1 MKNKSHKNAI
11 NRIDWTSFLKGE
23 SEKAIEQYN
32 KNKQEYEKRWS
43 GDWWFSLPS
52 EALESGWLG
61 LPEAS
66 EEQIVA
72 AETRLG
78 VTLPPSYR
86 NFLKVT
92 NGWLY
97 YPDILRLRSTQEI
110 EWFSVENQDCIDV
123 WLDCH
128 QQVSDEKY
136 LNYEQNWWFWNQTM
150 RTKYMQNCLQISDN
164 EDGDVVL
171 LNPKVMHNDEWE
183 AWIFSPNHAGI
194 NRCRSF
200 KEMLYKIGLVGPWI

>member
-1 MKNKSHKNAI
+1 MNKYEWKN
-11 NRIDWTSFLKGE
+11 FLTRE
-23 SEKAIEQYN
+23 SKKAIEQYN
-32 KNKQEYEKRWS
+32 KNKQEYKECSS
-43 GDWWFSLPS
+43 GDWWFSLPH
-52 EALESGWLG
+52 EALESEWLG
-61 LPEAS
+61 LPAAS

-78 VTLPPSYR
+78 LTLPPSYR

-97 YPDILRLRSTQEI
+97 YPGILRLRSTQEI
-110 EWFSVENQDCIDV
+110 EWFYVENQDDIDV

-128 QQVSDEKY
+128 EQVSDEEY
-136 LNYEQNWWFWNQTM
+136 LNYEQQWWLWTQPI
-150 RTKYMQNCLQISDN
+150 RTKYMQNCLQISDD

-171 LNPKVMHNDEWE
+171 LNPQILHNDEWE

-200 KEMLYKIGLVGPWI
+200 TEMLQKIGIGGPWI